1 MAEDELDK
9 ELEQKE
15 KEADEQGDEEREE
28 LEERQAKEEKPHSLL
43 KGALFLLIS
52 LGLVALVVYS
62 PLFTLKHVRLTGAAT
77 LTEETVLEIAGL
89 SIGERLFNLETG
101 EVAMRLEKDL
111 RIESASVQRSLPD
124 TLEITITER
133 VPVATI
139 VAELGYVDLDRTGK
153 VIAAYKTLKNVPIPL
168 VTGIS
173 TQDLY
178 IGDDAK
184 DETVLLVL
192 RFLSGV
198 SQEAQSKISEINV
211 GNPDAVTLYT
221 TKAAQIRLGRMEE
234 RLEEKAALTE
244 DFLLDQEESRY
255 AVDYVDFSYKQPVIR
270 LKGDVLTAAE
280 RQGKGI

>member
-1 MAEDELDK
+1 ME
-9 ELEQKE
+9 
-15 KEADEQGDEEREE
+15 EE
-28 LEERQAKEEKPHSLL
+28 LEEEEKPQEKKPHSFL
-43 KGALFLLIS
+43 KGVLFLLVS
-52 LGLVALVVYS
+52 LGLVAIVVYS
-62 PLFTLKHVRLTGAAT
+62 PLFTLKHVRLTGAST
-77 LTEETVLEIAGL
+77 LTEEAVLEIAGL

-101 EVAMRLEKDL
+101 EVAMRLERDL
-111 RIESASVQRSLPD
+111 RIESASVQRALPD
-124 TLEITITER
+124 TLEISITER

-153 VIAAYKTLKNVPIPL
+153 VVAAYKTLKNVPIPL
-168 VTGIS
+168 VTGIG

-192 RFLSGV
+192 RFLTGLSP
-198 SQEAQSKISEINV
+198 ETQSKISEINV

>member
-1 MAEDELDK
+1 MAED

-15 KEADEQGDEEREE
+15 KEADEQDDEEREE
-28 LEERQAKEEKPHSLL
+28 QEAKEKKPHSLL

-62 PLFTLKHVRLTGAAT
+62 PLFTLKHVRLTGATT
-77 LTEETVLEIAGL
+77 LSEETVLEIAHL
-89 SIGERLFNLETG
+89 SLGDRLFNLETG
-101 EVAMRLEKDL
+101 EVASRLAKDL
-111 RIESASVQRSLPD
+111 RIESASVQRALPD

-139 VAELGYVDLDRTGK
+139 AAELGYVDLDRTGK

-168 VTGIS
+168 VTGIG

-178 IGDDAK
+178 IGDDAR

-192 RFLSGV
+192 RFLTGISP
-198 SQEAQSKISEINV
+198 EAINQISEINV

-221 TKAAQIRLGRMEE
+221 TKGAQIRLGRMEE
-234 RLEEKAALTE
+234 RLEDKAALTE
-244 DFLLDQEESRY
+244 DFLKDQEESRY